1 MVPSLIPTHSLLSL
15 PVLEL
20 HLDHSHKFTIN
31 ITFQMVFNQIL
42 LLIGSGLFLNS
53 AYSVYA
59 ERILLHG
66 GTTLN
71 YIPSIKLI
79 FQLSI
84 SFLLLSIGTILSVPP
99 LQDIHWKTQLKKKSI
114 DEFDS
119 KLGFINL
126 HNRAS
131 VLLENS

>member
-1 MVPSLIPTHSLLSL
+1 
-15 PVLEL
+15 
-20 HLDHSHKFTIN
+20 
-31 ITFQMVFNQIL
+31 MVFNRIL
-42 LLIGSGLFLNS
+42 LLIGSALFLNS

-71 YIPSIKLI
+71 YIPSTKLI
-79 FQLSI
+79 GQLAI
-84 SFLLLSIGTILSVPP
+84 SFVLLSIGIIISAPP
-99 LQDIHWKTQLKKKSI
+99 LQDIHWKTQLKKRSI

-119 KLGFINL
+119 KIGFMNL

-131 VLLENS
+131 VLCGN